1 MSPKPK
7 SMSSKQNKASQ
18 SNRDT
23 SKSSSKSQRKQA
35 HTRSEI
41 ENALAGQTSRARTK
55 RKQRSDSLKD
65 IDLSTPPRRQQVIG
79 GKLGGVSN
87 RAKFGIFSRYNDISV
102 VNWAAGVVI
111 ILLISA
117 AFFWP
122 QSNNA
127 TQEVAGSGVTLSP
140 EIGETDLSKQE
151 QADFLESENSASG
164 FSRDDDIQRA
174 SDFRAQDALELQI
187 RSLITQAELQI
198 KKGHYTQPENANAN
212 QTYRSILALD
222 PRNIKAKEGIQYI
235 IDRFSKSGFTALRQN
250 NLSVAQ
256 SALKKLLLIN
266 QQADEAKKLTI
277 AISEWKV
284 KDRIDGLVKK
294 GNSALAKGDLILP
307 ANRNALHFY
316 RQVLIEDGDH
326 RAATEGV
333 QNIAD
338 TFIQQAND
346 AVLEGQYEAA
356 SAHLATVSIID
367 PENSSIALV
376 EAMIAR
382 AKPLAEQ
389 AREAQ
394 LQAEL
399 QAQLD
404 QVREEELRKSQE
416 ASNSENAISSTQTSN
431 TSPTGTAQ
439 NTKTPKQQT
448 AEQETFDRQY
458 LKQGLEA
465 YYQGEYDTSAA
476 LLQPLADKGIAR
488 AQFRLAYMHYLG
500 RGFKRDRTIADKM
513 IRAALPAIQRF
524 ADDGRA
530 WAQSDLGSLY
540 EDGLVLPKNYT
551 DAVYWYRSAAEQGYP
566 GAQTNLGIMYA
577 RGQGVTT
584 NRKTAIEW
592 FQRAANQGDSVA
604 KRNLEAMGVN

>member
-1 MSPKPK
+1 
-7 SMSSKQNKASQ
+7 MSSKPKHIKP
-18 SNRDT
+18 T
-23 SKSSSKSQRKQA
+23 KSKSSSSKSSAPKRSNSNANYAQS
-35 HTRSEI
+35 RSEI
-41 ENALAGQTSRARTK
+41 ENALNGRTK
-55 RKQRSDSLKD
+55 RNKRKAIDD
-65 IDLSTPPRRQQVIG
+65 IDLSAPPRRQQVIG
-79 GKLGGVSN
+79 GKLGGVSS
-87 RAKFGIFSRYNDISV
+87 RSKFGIFSRYSNISV
-102 VNWAAGVVI
+102 VNWVAGFI
-111 ILLISA
+111 ILLIST

-127 TQEVAGSGVTLSP
+127 TKEVPASGITLSHQL
-140 EIGETDLSKQE
+140 GETDLSTQE
-151 QADFLESENSASG
+151 QADFLEDENSDTG

-174 SDFRAQDALELQI
+174 RDFREQDAVESQVKLLL
-187 RSLITQAELQI
+187 SQAKLQI
-198 KKGHYTQPENANAN
+198 KNGHYTQPTDANAN
-212 QTYRSILALD
+212 KTYRSILKLN
-222 PRNIKAKEGIQYI
+222 PNNIEAKQGIQYI
-235 IDRFSKSGFTALRQN
+235 IDRFSKSGLTALKQN

-256 SALKKLLLIN
+256 SSLNKILLIEKET
-266 QQADEAKKLTI
+266 DEALELQKAINVWKLEDKI
-277 AISEWKV
+277 NSLV
-284 KDRIDGLVKK
+284 KDGD
-294 GNSALAKGDLILP
+294 SALANGNLILP
-307 ANRNALHFY
+307 ANRNALHYY
-316 RQVLIEDGDH
+316 RKALSEDPDNP
-326 RAATEGV
+326 AASAGV
-333 QNIAD
+333 QSVAD

-346 AVLEGQYEAA
+346 AVLAGEYEAA

-389 AREAQ
+389 ARAAQ

-404 QVREEELRKSQE
+404 QVREEELRQ
-416 ASNSENAISSTQTSN
+416 AQVSN
-431 TSPTGTAQ
+431 TSDQSAQ
-439 NTKTPKQQT
+439 QTVDTETKNTLAPVSKNTKTPIEQT

-465 YYQGEYDTSAA
+465 YYKGEYETSAA

-500 RGFKRDRTIADKM
+500 RGFKRDRTIADNM

-524 ADDGRA
+524 ANDGRA

-540 EDGLVLPKNYT
+540 EDGLVLPRNFT

-577 RGQGVTT
+577 RGQGVAT

-592 FQRAANQGDSVA
+592 FQKAANQGDNVA
-604 KRNLEAMGVN
+604 QRNLEAMGAN